1 MISDGQIETFIHAII
16 FAIKNAGFENL
27 LLTVSSMLDFIPLY
41 DMDLLADGKME
52 YDSYNP
58 PLWKLS
64 LFRRYLLFVFKY
76 QQDNNQDAWCGTVIK
91 TDAQQG
97 TEQATGA
104 SQRAIKFSRRLQKIA
119 NKPCQVF
126 CIDITPSD
134 HQELTKEQ
142 CLDSLH
148 RLCISAIRRTAH

>member
-1 MISDGQIETFIHAII
+1 
-16 FAIKNAGFENL
+16 
-27 LLTVSSMLDFIPLY
+27 MLDFIPLY

-52 YDSYNP
+52 YDSYTP

-91 TDAQQG
+91 T
-97 TEQATGA
+97 A

-134 HQELTKEQ
+134 DQELTKEQ
-142 CLDSLH
+142 CLNSLH